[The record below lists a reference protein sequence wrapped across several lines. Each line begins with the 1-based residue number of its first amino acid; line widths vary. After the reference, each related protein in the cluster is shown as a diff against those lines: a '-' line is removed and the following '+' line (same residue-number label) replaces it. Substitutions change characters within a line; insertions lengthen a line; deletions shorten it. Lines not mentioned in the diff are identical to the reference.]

1 MNLPGTDLTTRDL
14 EKLAACGI
22 PAEIA
27 RQALLRRVNSVE
39 GGQLV
44 GRNGAGDYSGIAY
57 PYLWPGQ
64 LGPREYRLRRDVPEM
79 EYKNGRLREKNKYL
93 SAPGRPPLLY
103 LIPGTVEE
111 WLRNTSIPVLIVEGE
126 KKALAAWT
134 LAWHGIG
141 EAADRPRFLPIGLP
155 GVWGWRGTIGK
166 APGPNGDRRSI
177 KGPIDDLNKLAWQDR
192 KTIIAFDT
200 NVWTNESVQNARS
213 ALTAELKRRGS
224 RVHYLMWPPDT
235 PAAVNGID
243 DMVGEVGPDRVLDL
257 IESAPPADG
266 QTEWED
272 PIPLQSRGVPAF
284 QAYWVPGAL
293 GDMAVAV
300 AKATE
305 TPLEMAVLLGLPV
318 ASCCLAG
325 KIEVDVEQ
333 GYAEPVVV
341 FTAGTMESGNRKTA
355 VYNEMTRPLTDYES
369 AERKR
374 LAPEIKR
381 AANKRKLLEE
391 RIGWLR
397 KKAAKS
403 PADTTLLEEILDAE
417 ETLPDIPRAPQL
429 WTQDVT
435 PEKLAVLLQDH
446 AERMGVFSDEGD
458 LFDLLA
464 GRYTGGAP
472 NFDVFLHGHSGSP
485 VRVNRISRDPVALE
499 KPLLSVGLS
508 PQPAVLERLRD
519 QPAFRGRGLLA
530 RFLYALPPSPL
541 GNRKLAPQP
550 CPAEVRKAY
559 QELIARLIGL
569 APPTVDGAWQPWRL
583 KFSDE
588 AYAAWKQFQQEVEP
602 MMRESGKL
610 YHLRDWTGKLPGAV
624 ARLAGIFHA
633 VVEKDL
639 PGNLAISRDTMERS
653 IKLGTALIEHALASF
668 DLMEREPMFEDA
680 QKILEWIRR
689 GRRQAFTL
697 RECFCAHQKRFRRVA
712 AIRPALALLVE
723 HGYLRRASK
732 TTAPHRPSE
741 IFETNPRLLEEAA

>member
-1 MNLPGTDLTTRDL
+1 MNLPGTDLTIRDL
-14 EKLAACGI
+14 EKLARCGI
-22 PAEIA
+22 SPDIA

-39 GGQLV
+39 GGQLI
-44 GRNGAGDYSGIAY
+44 GRNGSENYAGIAF
-57 PYLWPGQ
+57 PYLWPNQ
-64 LGPREYRLRRDVPEM
+64 LGPREYRLRRDAPEL
-79 EYKNGRLREKNKYL
+79 EYKNGRPKEKNKYL
-93 SAPGRPPLLY
+93 SPPGRGNLFY
-103 LIPGTVEE
+103 LVPGTVEE
-111 WLRNTSIPVLIVEGE
+111 WLGDASIPILIVEGE

-141 EAADRPRFLPIGLP
+141 EASDRPRFLPVGLP
-155 GVWGWRGTIGK
+155 GVWGWRGIVGK
-166 APGPNGDRRSI
+166 APGPDGGRRSI

-192 KTIIAFDT
+192 KVIVAFDV
-200 NVWTNESVQNARS
+200 NIWTNESVQNARS
-213 ALTAELKRRGS
+213 ALTAEIKRRGS
-224 RVHYLMWPPDT
+224 RVHYFMWPPDT
-235 PAAVNGID
+235 PPSVNGLD
-243 DMVGEVGPDRVLDL
+243 DMVALVGPDRVLNL
-257 IESAPPADG
+257 IESAPPVDS
-266 QTEWED
+266 QTDWED
-272 PIPLQSRGVPAF
+272 PIPLQSRAVPAF
-284 QAYWVPGAL
+284 QADWTPGAL

-300 AKATE
+300 ANATE

-318 ASCCLAG
+318 VSCCLAA
-325 KIEVDVEQ
+325 KLEVDVEQ

-341 FTAGTMESGNRKTA
+341 FTAGAMESGNRKTA
-355 VYNEMTRPLTDYES
+355 VYNEMTQPLTAHES

-381 AANKRKLLEE
+381 ALNKRKLAEE
-391 RIGWLR
+391 SITWLR

-403 PADTTLLEEILDAE
+403 PANTTLIQDLAAAE
-417 ETLPDIPRAPQL
+417 ESLPDVPRAPQL

-485 VRVNRISRDPVALE
+485 VRVNRISRDPVCLE
-499 KPLLSVGLS
+499 KPLLSIGLS

-569 APPTVDGAWQPWRL
+569 TPPKVDGAWQPWRL

-588 AYAAWKQFQQEVEP
+588 AYTAWKQFQQEVEP
-602 MMRESGKL
+602 MMKEGSKL
-610 YHLRDWTGKLPGAV
+610 YHLRDWTSKLPGAV
-624 ARLAGIFHA
+624 ARIAGVFHA

-639 PGNLAISRDTMERS
+639 PGNLAISHDTMERS
-653 IKLGTALIEHALASF
+653 IKLGTALIEHALAAF
-668 DLMEREPMFEDA
+668 DLMEREPMFEDG
-680 QKILEWIRR
+680 QTILKWIRR

-697 RECFCAHQKRFRRVA
+697 RECFCAHQKRFQRVA

-723 HGYLRRASK
+723 HSYLRRAPKPS
-732 TTAPHRPSE
+732 APSRPSE
-741 IFETNPRLLEEAA
+741 IFEVNPRLLEETA